1 MEASEAQYAEFEG
14 KVKRTIYLD
23 NLSPQVNELIVRQ
36 AFDHFG
42 TVESVQFIPNYLE
55 SKNIPQCALIEM
67 KNPTQVNAIV
77 SDIAQ
82 KPFMIGGMPRPV
94 RARKAKMEMF
104 DDRPVKP
111 GRTIQFRWLE
121 PNYPDFEVAKELKE
135 LARIHAVEAEYVL
148 KKQLEDEEKLEEQHQ
163 EALKATHKKYK
174 MVQSVIADGTTRQ
187 LARGYHLRVA
197 DD

>member
-1 MEASEAQYAEFEG
+1 MEASEAQYAEFEE

-36 AFDHFG
+36 AFDQFG
-42 TVESVQFIPNYLE
+42 TVKSVQFIPNYLE
-55 SKNIPQCALIEM
+55 SKNIPQ
-67 KNPTQVNAIV
+67 
-77 SDIAQ
+77 
-82 KPFMIGGMPRPV
+82 PV

-121 PNYPDFEVAKELKE
+121 PNDPDFEVAKELKE
-135 LARIHAVEAEYVL
+135 LARIHALEAEYVL